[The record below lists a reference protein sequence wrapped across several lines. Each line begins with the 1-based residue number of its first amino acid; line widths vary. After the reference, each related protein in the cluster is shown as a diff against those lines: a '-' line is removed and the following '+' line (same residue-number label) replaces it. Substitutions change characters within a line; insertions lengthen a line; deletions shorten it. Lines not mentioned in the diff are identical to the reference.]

1 MLSSKIIP
9 FVTVALLGL
18 TNASP
23 ISHAERAAA
32 ILKRYNTVINCDN
45 DLPTKD
51 PDNDLNTQA
60 DLIGRASADMAVL
73 ANFAFTELDVTGRG
87 AGSPA
92 FQHYF
97 LPDDLDP
104 VKRLFSAVAENNDP
118 TNSPYD
124 FIMNCQP
131 VSQCTDTVY
140 AVTNHRPESGG
151 PRTMTICPAFFNAP
165 WANAGHLLPT
175 DKGNADQQ
183 TRWCESDDDDA
194 KTMSYRKFVTPGS
207 THPSILAGDSQC

>member
-1 MLSSKIIP
+1 MFSSKMFPAI
-9 FVTVALLGL
+9 TVALLGF

-23 ISHAERAAA
+23 ISTSERAAA

-51 PDNDLNTQA
+51 LDNNLNTQA
-60 DLIGRASADMAVL
+60 DLIGRASADMATL

-97 LPDDLDP
+97 LPDDLDLA
-104 VKRLFSAVAENNDP
+104 KRLFSAVAENNDP

-124 FIMNCQP
+124 FIINCQP
-131 VSQCTDTVY
+131 VSQCTDKTY
-140 AVTNHRPESGG
+140 AVTNPRPESGG
-151 PRTMTICPAFFNAP
+151 PRTMTICPAFFDAP
-165 WANAGHLLPT
+165 WANADHLLPQ
-175 DKGNADQQ
+175 DKDDADQQ
-183 TRWCESDDDDA
+183 TTWCESDDADA
-194 KTMSYRKFVTPGS
+194 KTMSYRKFVTPGRMPLS
-207 THPSILAGDSQC
+207 